1 MTDNVNHPSHY
12 VGRNGLEAVD
22 VLKEFLTPEEFMGW
36 CKGNALKYLLRAGR
50 KNDVREDV
58 AKAEKMC
65 VFFQEVAGP
74 FYMGVIAKG
83 IPMGVMPIPREEEK

>member
-1 MTDNVNHPSHY
+1 MADNVNHPSHY

-74 FYMGVIAKG
+74 FYLDAIAKG
-83 IPMGVMPIPREEEK
+83 AAGVLTPMPRGEGQ

>member
-50 KNDVREDV
+50 KMMFVRTWRKRRRC
-58 AKAEKMC
+58 A
-65 VFFQEVAGP
+65 
-74 FYMGVIAKG
+74 
-83 IPMGVMPIPREEEK
+83 

>member
-1 MTDNVNHPSHY
+1 M
-12 VGRNGLEAVD
+12 
-22 VLKEFLTPEEFMGW
+22 
-36 CKGNALKYLLRAGR
+36 LRAGR

-74 FYMGVIAKG
+74 FYMDVIAKG